1 MNEIEFYKL
10 KEYLFFIM
18 KKIRIV
24 ADSTCDLSEELIQKY
39 DITINPL
46 SIIMEDKS
54 YFDGIEVTPEEI
66 FAWANKNKTTPK
78 TSAVNIQRSQEIL
91 EPMIQNG
98 DDIIFFGISSKMSGT
113 CNVVK
118 MLAMQND
125 YDRLFVIDS
134 QNLST
139 GIGLQ
144 VIRAAE
150 MAMAGHTAEE
160 IIADIEMNRSNVRA
174 SFVIDTL
181 TFLARGG
188 RCTALTALMAN
199 TLRLHPMIVVNDGA
213 MGVTKKFTG
222 KMEVALN
229 KYFESLKKDLA
240 NAESKRV
247 FITHSGCDEKII
259 QAMYDK
265 LAALNYFEE
274 ILITQAG
281 GVISSHCGPNTL
293 GILFYVKPEE
303 ISIA

>member
-1 MNEIEFYKL
+1 
-10 KEYLFFIM
+10 M
-18 KKIRIV
+18 KKVRIV
-24 ADSTCDLSEELIQKY
+24 ADSTCDLSGELIAKY
-39 DITINPL
+39 DI
-46 SIIMEDKS
+46 SIIPLCIIMDEKS
-54 YFDGIEVTPEEI
+54 YFDGVDIKPEEI

-78 TSAVNIQRSQEIL
+78 TSAINIEKTQQIL
-91 EPMIQNG
+91 QPMMDNG

-113 CNVVK
+113 CGIAK
-118 MLAMQND
+118 MVGAQND
-125 YDRLFVIDS
+125 YERIFIVDS

-150 MAMAGHTAEE
+150 LAEQGLSAEE
-160 IIADIEMNRSNVRA
+160 ILADIEKNKANVRA

-240 NAESKRV
+240 NADPKRV
-247 FITHSGCDEKII
+247 FITHSGCKENII
-259 QAMYDK
+259 QNIYNK
-265 LAALNYFEE
+265 VSELNYFEE

-293 GILFYVKPEE
+293 GILFYVKSE
-303 ISIA
+303 